1 MRFDWVNILAT
12 VIFVSIV
19 VTLILAVASYFAYKV
34 REARRPRSAA
44 ELRETGEAPAFFSE
58 YRPDAATP
66 AATAPATSAPVV
78 PVSGKPAVTASAT
91 TREV

>member
-34 REARRPRSAA
+34 REARRPKTAA
-44 ELRETGEAPAFFSE
+44 QLRREGEMKAFFNQYQPGQS
-58 YRPDAATP
+58 
-66 AATAPATSAPVV
+66 
-78 PVSGKPAVTASAT
+78 TASAT
-91 TREV
+91 TTTTTGTTPQV

>member
-34 REARRPRSAA
+34 REARRPKTAV
-44 ELRETGEAPAFFSE
+44 ELRENGEAKAFFIQ
-58 YRPDAATP
+58 YDP
-66 AATAPATSAPVV
+66 
-78 PVSGKPAVTASAT
+78 K
-91 TREV
+91 

>member
-34 REARRPRSAA
+34 REARRPKTAA
-44 ELRETGEAPAFFSE
+44 ELRREGEMKAFFNQ
-58 YRPDAATP
+58 YQPGQQATPTAAT
-66 AATAPATSAPVV
+66 
-78 PVSGKPAVTASAT
+78 T
-91 TREV
+91 TGTTKQV

>member
-34 REARRPRSAA
+34 REARRPKTAA
-44 ELRETGEAPAFFSE
+44 ELRADGETKVFFNE
-58 YRPDAATP
+58 Y
-66 AATAPATSAPVV
+66 
-78 PVSGKPAVTASAT
+78 KPQ
-91 TREV
+91 

>member
-34 REARRPRSAA
+34 REARRPKTAA
-44 ELRETGEAPAFFSE
+44 ELRRDGDMKAFFNQ
-58 YRPDAATP
+58 YQPGQT
-66 AATAPATSAPVV
+66 T
-78 PVSGKPAVTASAT
+78 AT
-91 TREV
+91 TTTATTGTKQA

>member
-34 REARRPRSAA
+34 REARRPKAG
-44 ELRETGEAPAFFSE
+44 GEVRE
-58 YRPDAATP
+58 YRPSPAASAPAKADAAP
-66 AATAPATSAPVV
+66 VNAAT
-78 PVSGKPAVTASAT
+78 KQ
-91 TREV
+91 

>member
-34 REARRPRSAA
+34 REARRPKTAA
-44 ELRETGEAPAFFSE
+44 ELRQEGQVKVFFNEYKPGEGA
-58 YRPDAATP
+58 
-66 AATAPATSAPVV
+66 
-78 PVSGKPAVTASAT
+78 ASAAANT
-91 TREV
+91 PPRA

>member
-34 REARRPRSAA
+34 REARRPKTAA
-44 ELRETGEAPAFFSE
+44 ELRQEGELKVFFDQYQPAGEET
-58 YRPDAATP
+58 
-66 AATAPATSAPVV
+66 AATAT
-78 PVSGKPAVTASAT
+78 K
-91 TREV
+91 E

>member
-34 REARRPRSAA
+34 REARRPKRLKAKI
-44 ELRETGEAPAFFSE
+44 P
-58 YRPDAATP
+58 
-66 AATAPATSAPVV
+66 
-78 PVSGKPAVTASAT
+78 KP
-91 TREV
+91 

>member
-34 REARRPRSAA
+34 REARRPKTAA
-44 ELRETGEAPAFFSE
+44 ELRQEGQVKVFFNEYKPGEG
-58 YRPDAATP
+58 AAT
-66 AATAPATSAPVV
+66 TAPNTPPRA
-78 PVSGKPAVTASAT
+78 
-91 TREV
+91 

>member
-34 REARRPRSAA
+34 REARRPKTAV
-44 ELRETGEAPAFFSE
+44 ELRENGETKAFFTQ
-58 YRPDAATP
+58 YDP
-66 AATAPATSAPVV
+66 
-78 PVSGKPAVTASAT
+78 K
-91 TREV
+91 

>member
-34 REARRPRSAA
+34 REARRPKTAS
-44 ELRETGEAPAFFSE
+44 ELRKDGEVKVFFE
-58 YRPDAATP
+58 QYQP
-66 AATAPATSAPVV
+66 SADE
-78 PVSGKPAVTASAT
+78 VTARKA
-91 TREV
+91 

>member
-34 REARRPRSAA
+34 REARRPKTAA
-44 ELRETGEAPAFFSE
+44 ELREDGQLKVFFDQ
-58 YRPDAATP
+58 YQP
-66 AATAPATSAPVV
+66 AAEE
-78 PVSGKPAVTASAT
+78 AVTAK
-91 TREV
+91 E

>member
-34 REARRPRSAA
+34 REARRPKTVA
-44 ELRETGEAPAFFSE
+44 EMRNDGDMKAFFTP
-58 YRPDAATP
+58 YQPGQTPAPTTTP
-66 AATAPATSAPVV
+66 AAGT
-78 PVSGKPAVTASAT
+78 KQ
-91 TREV
+91 

>member
-44 ELRETGEAPAFFSE
+44 ELRQTGESKVFFNE
-58 YRPDAATP
+58 YQPGSTTSTNTNTTTNTTATR
-66 AATAPATSAPVV
+66 V
-78 PVSGKPAVTASAT
+78 
-91 TREV
+91 

>member
-34 REARRPRSAA
+34 REARRPKTAA
-44 ELRETGEAPAFFSE
+44 ELRQDGQVKVFFNEYKPGEE
-58 YRPDAATP
+58 AATT
-66 AATAPATSAPVV
+66 AAS
-78 PVSGKPAVTASAT
+78 T
-91 TREV
+91 TPRP

>member
-34 REARRPRSAA
+34 REARRPKAA
-44 ELRETGEAPAFFSE
+44 GEVRE
-58 YRPDAATP
+58 YRPTAAPAAAASTKADAAP
-66 AATAPATSAPVV
+66 VNAAT
-78 PVSGKPAVTASAT
+78 KQ
-91 TREV
+91 